1 MKSSRPLL
9 QAILATIAVGLYLS
23 ASPFPLLATDF
34 ESGPQR
40 ARELPHF
47 YADATFFPSL
57 EQHGTLEIHYDI
69 SYSQLQFLKKADGFL
84 ARFEV
89 QAVLYDTKGKQV
101 GGDSWR
107 RQVKCTAYKETSSP
121 EGSYQETFKIEAA
134 AGKYTLV
141 VRTENLD
148 SEEVSSVLIKL
159 DLRPFKSLPAIGG
172 LLIGRCRADSVDS
185 GSLRSRLI
193 PFPRA
198 RFGEKLPTVCV
209 YGELYDTPPV
219 VDTATVRVFWKVLD
233 GQGAVKLE
241 DTFSVRRRGRVS
253 PFLFT
258 YSVDELAMGKHT
270 LELFLGQGKGP
281 PSASRTF
288 EVDESKFDLG
298 QNIDDSLTLL
308 GYIASRSEMEPI
320 KEAKGAERK
329 RLWLEFWR
337 KRDPY
342 PETPENEFLIEFF
355 ERVSYANENFS
366 SLQPGWKTDRGRI
379 YIRRGPPDQIDS
391 RPFSATGPAYEVWYY
406 FQQNLTF
413 VFVDRMGLGDYE
425 LMGPDR
431 E

>member
-1 MKSSRPLL
+1 MKSNCPLL
-9 QAILATIAVGLYLS
+9 SAILATIAVGLYLS
-23 ASPFPLLATDF
+23 ASPFSILAADF
-34 ESGPQR
+34 EPGPQR

-57 EQHGTLEIHYDI
+57 EQNGTLEIHYDI
-69 SYSQLQFLKKADGFL
+69 SYSQLQFLKKTNGFL

-89 QAVLYDTKGKQV
+89 QAVLYDSKNKQV

-107 RQVKCTAYKETSSP
+107 RQVACATYKETASP
-121 EGSYQETFKIEAA
+121 EGSYQETFKLEAA
-134 AGKYTLV
+134 TGKYTLV

-148 SEEVSSVLIKL
+148 SEEVSSILIKL
-159 DLRPFKSLPAIGG
+159 DLKPFKSFPAIGG

-185 GSLRSRLI
+185 GSLRSKLI
-193 PFPRA
+193 PFPRG

-209 YGELYDTPPV
+209 YGELYEAPAG
-219 VDTATVRVFWKVLD
+219 VDTGVVRIFWRVLD
-233 GQGAVKLE
+233 GQG
-241 DTFSVRRRGRVS
+241 SVRLKDTLDVARSGRVS
-253 PFLFT
+253 PFLFS
-258 YSVDELAMGKHT
+258 YSVDELSMGNHT
-270 LELFLGQGKGP
+270 LELFLGQAKGP
-281 PSASRTF
+281 PTASRTF
-288 EVDESKFDLG
+288 EVDESKFALD
-298 QNIDDSLTLL
+298 QNIDDTLTLL
-308 GYIASRSEMEPI
+308 GYIASRSETEPI
-320 KEAKGAERK
+320 KQAKGAERK

-391 RPFSATGPAYEVWYY
+391 RPFSAAGSAYEVWYY

-413 VFVDRMGLGDYE
+413 IFVDRMGLGDYE
-425 LMGPDR
+425 LIGPDR